1 MPARPLQRKDCTPCG
16 ILFQKMLLKT
26 SFPIHIEE
34 LCMLLLIRAVHIK
47 IEHTLSLL
55 CSSWS
60 TCSSKHPASLHCPL
74 ADGLPHAKPCAAPQ
88 QAQPVTQGKQTPP
101 VWVARLY
108 LFYPKNSLKPC
119 HAQST
124 SGAWSSLK
132 LGALKYFLEGKK
144 KKKTTNCDQEL

>member
-1 MPARPLQRKDCTPCG
+1 MPARPLQGKDCTPCS

-34 LCMLLLIRAVHIK
+34 LCMLLLIRAVHIEIK
-47 IEHTLSLL
+47 HTLSLL

-74 ADGLPHAKPCAAPQ
+74 TDGLPHAKLRAAPQ
-88 QAQPVTQGKQTPP
+88 QAQLVTQGEQTPP

-108 LFYPKNSLKPC
+108 LLYPKNSLKPC

-124 SGAWSSLK
+124 SGAWSFLK
-132 LGALKYFLEGKK
+132 LFALK
-144 KKKTTNCDQEL
+144 